1 MDSVTI
7 KLSRPLET
15 KSGRLEALTF
25 KPATLGDALDVAEFE
40 TEEVRDAALFAK
52 MCGLDLSD
60 FRMILNGD
68 FREVRLAAGPLTG
81 RPEDAELSTLLR
93 QLGFDQTKTD
103 ERPSTSSPG
112 VSQDT

>member
-40 TEEVRDAALFAK
+40 SEEVRDAALFAK